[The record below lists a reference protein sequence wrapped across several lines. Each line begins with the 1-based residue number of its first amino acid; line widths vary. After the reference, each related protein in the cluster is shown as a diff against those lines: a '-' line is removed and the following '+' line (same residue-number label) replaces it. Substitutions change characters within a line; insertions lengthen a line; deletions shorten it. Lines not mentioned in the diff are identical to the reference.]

1 MLLHALGHIK
11 DKKYFE
17 LAKDCYD
24 QAIKIKSDFADA
36 YWNKSLTQL
45 TLGEFAEGWKNYEYR
60 FKLDNA
66 KAPQFINIPRLKNL
80 RNLSEKKY

>member
-1 MLLHALGHIK
+1 M
-11 DKKYFE
+11 
-17 LAKDCYD
+17 AKECFDET
-24 QAIKIKSDFADA
+24 IKIKPDFADA

-45 TLGEFAEGWKNYEYR
+45 ILGEFKEGWKNYEYR

-80 RNLSEKKY
+80 RNFNFQKMIL